1 MLGLLR
7 RRPQLL
13 TERQDALR
21 DQVRAALV
29 GLREALTRFGADV
42 APGDARTLD
51 DAIAHLEELFLLV
64 IAGEF
69 NSGKSSFVN
78 ALLGD
83 TVVAEGVTPTTDR
96 ITLLRHG
103 DAPEERTV
111 EEFLV
116 ERRYPAEVLRTI
128 AVVDTPGTNAII
140 RRHEELTRD
149 FIPRSDLVMFITS
162 ADRPF
167 TESERAFL
175 SMIREWGKKIV
186 IILNKVDLLETEQ
199 ERQQVI
205 NFIRENARDL
215 FGFVPEIFPVS
226 ARLAKRARADGNEGA
241 WAASNFEAM
250 ERYILETLDE
260 EERVRLKL
268 LSPLGVARRL
278 DDKYLQVVE
287 GRLTMLQ
294 QDVAMLENIERQ
306 LELFR
311 EDLGNDFSYHKVEV
325 ENILNEFELRAMRFF
340 DETIRVGNV
349 PRLVR
354 DQDGIREE
362 FEREVVGEL
371 PQQIEA
377 RIQGLVDWMI
387 EKNLRLWQSTT
398 DYLRRERV
406 PDNRAGIIGD
416 VGGSFEYNRAA
427 LIDSVARRA
436 QQVVASYDKEV
447 ESRALAEEVRAAIAG
462 SALVGAG
469 AVGLGALLVALLHTA
484 ALDFT
489 GILAAGV
496 LAVGGLYLIPNK
508 RRQVKNQFRDRVA
521 ELREQLVGTMQRQFD
536 SESEQMV
543 ARIRDAIAPYTRFI
557 RSQQAHLLDVQRAL
571 SDVDVDLG
579 RIRAEI
585 GDGEERTAGR

>member
-21 DQVRAALV
+21 EQVRASLVALHD
-29 GLREALTRFGADV
+29 ALTRFGADV
-42 APGDARTLD
+42 APGDMRTLA
-51 DAIAHLEELFLLV
+51 DAIEHLNELFLLV

-69 NSGKSSFVN
+69 NSGKSSFIN
-78 ALLGD
+78 ALLGER
-83 TVVAEGVTPTTDR
+83 VVAEGVTPTTDR

-103 DAPEERTV
+103 DEPSERTV

-116 ERRYPAEVLRTI
+116 ERRFPAELLRTI

-167 TESERAFL
+167 TESERGFL

-186 IILNKVDLLETEQ
+186 IVLNKVDLLETEE
-199 ERQQVI
+199 EREQVI
-205 NFIRENARDL
+205 GFVRENARDL
-215 FGFVPEIFPVS
+215 FGFAPEVFPVS
-226 ARLAKRARADGNEGA
+226 ARLAQRARADGNEEL
-241 WAASNFEAM
+241 WRASRFEAM

-268 LSPLGVARRL
+268 LSPLGVARHL
-278 DDKYLQVVE
+278 NEKYLQAVE
-287 GRLTMLQ
+287 GRLATLQ
-294 QDVAMLENIERQ
+294 HDIATLENIERQ

-311 EDLGNDFSYHKVEV
+311 EDLTSDFRYHQTDV
-325 ENILNEFELRAMRFF
+325 ENILNEFELRAVRFF
-340 DETIRVGNV
+340 DDTIRVTNI

-354 DQDGIREE
+354 DQEGIREQ
-362 FEREVVGEL
+362 FENEVVADV
-371 PQQIEA
+371 PQQIEGRVQA
-377 RIQGLVDWMI
+377 LIDWMI

-406 PDNRAGIIGD
+406 PENRAGIIGD

-427 LIDSVARRA
+427 LIESVARKA
-436 QQVVASYDKEV
+436 QEVVATYDREA
-447 ESRALAEEVRAAIAG
+447 EAQALTEEVRAALAG

-469 AVGLGALLVALLHTA
+469 AVGIGALLVALLHTA

-508 RRQVKNQFRDRVA
+508 RRQVKKQFRERIA
-521 ELREQLVGTMQRQFD
+521 ELRTQLISTMQRQFD

-543 ARIRDAIAPYTRFI
+543 GRIREAIAPYTRFI
-557 RSQQAHLLDVQRAL
+557 RSQHAHLVEVQRAL
-571 SDVDVDLG
+571 SDVDVELG
-579 RIRAEI
+579 RIRSEVE
-585 GDGEERTAGR
+585 G

>member
-7 RRPQLL
+7 RQPQLL

-21 DQVRAALV
+21 ERVRAALV
-29 GLREALTRFGADV
+29 ALREALAQFGADV
-42 APGDARTLD
+42 APADVRTLD
-51 DAIAHLEELFLLV
+51 EAIAHLEELFLLV

-69 NSGKSSFVN
+69 NSGKSSFIN

-96 ITLLRHG
+96 ITLLRHS
-103 DAPEERTV
+103 DEPDQRTL

-116 ERRYPAEVLRTI
+116 ERRFPAEVLRSLV
-128 AVVDTPGTNAII
+128 VVDTPGTNAII

-149 FIPRSDLVMFITS
+149 FIPRSDLVLFVTS

-175 SMIREWGKKIV
+175 EAIREWGKKIV
-186 IILNKVDLLETEQ
+186 FVLNKVDLLETEQ
-199 ERQQVI
+199 ERQQVVA
-205 NFIRENARDL
+205 FIRENVRDL
-215 FGFVPEIFPVS
+215 LGFTPEIFPVS
-226 ARLAKRARADGNEGA
+226 ARLAKRARAEGDEGL
-241 WAASNFEAM
+241 WRASQFEAM

-278 DDKYLQVVE
+278 ADKYLHVVE
-287 GRLTMLQ
+287 GRLATLQ
-294 QDVAMLENIERQ
+294 HDVAMLENIERQ

-311 EDLGNDFSYHKVEV
+311 GDLANDFQYHQTEV
-325 ENILNEFELRAMRFF
+325 ENTLNEFELRAMRFF
-340 DETIRVGNV
+340 DETIRVPNI

-354 DQDGIREE
+354 DQNGIRAQ
-362 FEREVVGEL
+362 FEREVVDDL
-371 PQQIEA
+371 PQQIES
-377 RIQGLVDWMI
+377 RVQGLIDWMI

-398 DYLRRERV
+398 EYLRRERV
-406 PDNRAGIIGD
+406 QEHRSGIIGD

-436 QQVVASYDKEV
+436 QQVVASYDREA
-447 ESRALAEEVRAAIAG
+447 ESQALAEEVRAAIAG
-462 SALVGAG
+462 TALVGAG
-469 AVGLGALLVALLHTA
+469 ALGLGALLVALLHTA
-484 ALDFT
+484 ALDVT

-496 LAVGGLYLIPNK
+496 VAVGGLYLIPNK
-508 RRQVKNQFRDRVA
+508 RRQVKRQFHERVA
-521 ELREQLVGTMQRQFD
+521 ELREQLLGTMRRQF
-536 SESEQMV
+536 ETELEQMV
-543 ARIRDAIAPYTRFI
+543 ARIREAIAPYTRFI
-557 RSQQAHLLDVQRAL
+557 RAQQVHLIEVQRAL

-585 GDGEERTAGR
+585 GD

>member
-21 DQVRAALV
+21 EQVRQ
-29 GLREALTRFGADV
+29 ALTTLRQALERFGADV
-42 APGDARTLD
+42 APADARTLD
-51 DAIAHLEELFLLV
+51 EAIEHLEELFLLV

-69 NSGKSSFVN
+69 NSGKSSFIN

-83 TVVAEGVTPTTDR
+83 AVVAEGVTPTTDR

-103 DAPEERTV
+103 DEPEERTV

-116 ERRYPAEVLRTI
+116 ERRFPAEVLRTI
-128 AVVDTPGTNAII
+128 AVVDTPGTNAVI

-149 FIPRSDLVMFITS
+149 FIPRSDLVLFVTS

-175 SMIREWGKKIV
+175 EAIREWGKKIV
-186 IILNKVDLLETEQ
+186 FVLNKVDLLQTGQ
-199 ERQQVI
+199 ERQQVVD
-205 NFIRENARDL
+205 FIRENVRDL
-215 FGFVPEIFPVS
+215 LGFTPEIFPVS
-226 ARLAKRARADGNEGA
+226 ARLARRARAEGDEGA
-241 WAASNFEAM
+241 WRESQFEAM

-260 EERVRLKL
+260 QERVRLKL

-278 DDKYLQVVE
+278 ADKYLQVVE
-287 GRLTMLQ
+287 GRLTTLQ
-294 QDVAMLENIERQ
+294 HDVATLENIERQ

-311 EDLGNDFSYHKVEV
+311 GDLANDFQFHRTEV
-325 ENILNEFELRAMRFF
+325 ENTLNEFELRAMRFF
-340 DETIRVGNV
+340 DDTIRVPNI
-349 PRLVR
+349 PRMVR
-354 DQDGIREE
+354 DQDGIRAQ

-371 PQQIEA
+371 PQQIEGRVQA
-377 RIQGLVDWMI
+377 LIDWMI

-398 DYLRRERV
+398 EYLRRERV
-406 PDNRAGIIGD
+406 PEHRAGIIGD

-427 LIDSVARRA
+427 LIESVARRA
-436 QQVVASYDKEV
+436 QQVVASYDREV
-447 ESRALAEEVRAAIAG
+447 ESEALAEEVRAAIAG
-462 SALVGAG
+462 TALVGAG

-484 ALDFT
+484 ALDVT

-508 RRQVKNQFRDRVA
+508 RRQVKKQFHERVA
-521 ELREQLVGTMQRQFD
+521 ELREQLLGTMQRQF
-536 SESEQMV
+536 ETELEQMMV
-543 ARIRDAIAPYTRFI
+543 RIRDAIAPYTRFI
-557 RSQQAHLLDVQRAL
+557 RSQQSHLIDVQRSL

-579 RIRAEI
+579 RIRREVE
-585 GDGEERTAGR
+585 G

>member
-21 DQVRAALV
+21 EQVRAALV
-29 GLREALTRFGADV
+29 NLRAALQRFGADV

-51 DAIAHLEELFLLV
+51 DALASIEELFLLV

-103 DAPEERTV
+103 DEPSERTV
-111 EEFLV
+111 EEFLA
-116 ERRYPAEVLRTI
+116 ERRFPAEVLRTI

-167 TESERAFL
+167 TESERSFL
-175 SMIREWGKKIV
+175 AMIREWGKKIV
-186 IILNKVDLLETEQ
+186 IVLNKVDLLETEA
-199 ERQQVI
+199 EREQVLS
-205 NFIRENARDL
+205 FIRENARDL

-226 ARLAKRARADGNEGA
+226 ARLAKRARAEGNEEA
-241 WAASNFEAM
+241 WRASNFEAM

-278 DDKYLQVVE
+278 ADKYLQAAE
-287 GRLTMLQ
+287 GRLGTLQ
-294 QDVAMLENIERQ
+294 HDVGMLENIERQ

-311 EDLGNDFSYHKVEV
+311 EDLGNDFKYHQTEV

-354 DQDGIREE
+354 DQEGIRQE
-362 FEREVVGEL
+362 FESEVVGDL

-377 RIQGLVDWMI
+377 RIQGLIDWMI

-398 DYLRRERV
+398 DYLRRERA
-406 PDNRAGIIGD
+406 PDNRAGMIGEI
-416 VGGSFEYNRAA
+416 GGSFEYNRAA

-436 QQVVASYDKEV
+436 HQVVATYDREV
-447 ESRALAEEVRAAIAG
+447 ESRALAEEVRSAIAG

-484 ALDFT
+484 ALDVT

-496 LAVGGLYLIPNK
+496 LAVGGLYIIPNK
-508 RRQVKNQFRDRVA
+508 RRQVKNQFRQRVA
-521 ELREQLVGTMQRQFD
+521 ELREQLVGTMQRQFSGEAD
-536 SESEQMV
+536 QMV
-543 ARIRDAIAPYTRFI
+543 RRLREAIEPYTRFI
-557 RSQQAHLLDVQRAL
+557 RSEQGRLVEVQGAL
-571 SDVDVDLG
+571 SDVDVELG
-579 RIRAEI
+579 RLRSEI
-585 GDGEERTAGR
+585 GGD